1 MLNKHLNTVIRREIG
16 MLVHRDHNQGG
27 MLRIFAMIILG
38 TSVREGSLTALV
50 GTKQGAAHIGLA
62 ATGGLKIGI

>member
-1 MLNKHLNTVIRREIG
+1 MI
-16 MLVHRDHNQGG
+16 
-27 MLRIFAMIILG
+27 RIFAMIILG